1 MAANAYILVNADPT
15 HTEEVIKRLEAI
27 TGAVVHEVLGPYDFV
42 VDLEADTQEDITAIL
57 RHKIRPIKGVTNTVT
72 CICF

>member
-15 HTEEVIKRLEAI
+15 STEDVIKKLEAI
-27 TGAVVHEVLGPYDFV
+27 NGAVIHEVLGPYDFV
-42 VDLEADTQEDITAIL
+42 VDLEADSQEDITAIL
-57 RHKIRPIKGVTNTVT
+57 RNRIRPIKGVTNTVT